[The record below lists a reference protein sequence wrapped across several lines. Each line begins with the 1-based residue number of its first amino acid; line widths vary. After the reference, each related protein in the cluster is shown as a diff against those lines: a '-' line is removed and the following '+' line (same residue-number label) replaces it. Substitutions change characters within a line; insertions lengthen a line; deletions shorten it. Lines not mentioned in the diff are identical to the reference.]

1 METFMKHLAATSAAI
16 PAEMSVPEIVE
27 AILREME
34 VGDSRLFAEEAQSN
48 ISARTYHMKPRKYVT
63 RKEGDGTRVWR
74 VE

>member
-1 METFMKHLAATSAAI
+1 
-16 PAEMSVPEIVE
+16 
-27 AILREME
+27 ME

-48 ISARTYHMKPRKYVT
+48 ISARTCRMKPRKYVT

>member
-1 METFMKHLAATSAAI
+1 MIGPIEKGVPVPTSRHTGIAKA
-16 PAEMSVPEIVE
+16 
-27 AILREME
+27 LREME

-48 ISARTYHMKPRKYVT
+48 ISARTCHMKPRKYVS